1 VNRRT
6 SASTVIASIFL
17 FVVSAT
23 ASAQP
28 PTPPPDPQDPPGV
41 TITAATPSQPDDD
54 PAALDPLEPDFS
66 LVSLPTTLRLPTHR
80 GDFHLSHRFNLNL
93 VCGDSESDCLSARV
107 GGLFGLDSGANIG
120 LEFRFGIM
128 RNVQAVVLRTSLSQ
142 TIQLSLQY
150 DAWHENA
157 DHPLSISAI
166 AAIEGDHNLG
176 ANTPDTQET
185 RYSPS
190 LGLIVSRKVAGRLIA
205 YLEPFWI
212 HNTAG
217 QGLPTRDTGMIG
229 VGGRLRLSSTVN
241 LVGEVAPRVSGL
253 ALRDPQ
259 FGFAIEKRVGGHVFS
274 LTFTNNPGTTFRQ
287 ISSGG
292 NPDTL
297 NLGFNLSRK
306 FY

>member
-1 VNRRT
+1 M
-6 SASTVIASIFL
+6 IASIFL

-157 DHPLSISAI
+157 DHPLSISGI

-241 LVGEVAPRVSGL
+241 LVGEVAPRVGGL

>member
-6 SASTVIASIFL
+6 SASTVIAAIFL

-23 ASAQP
+23 AGAQ
-28 PTPPPDPQDPPGV
+28 PPPDPQDPPGV
-41 TITAATPSQPDDD
+41 VITKATPMADDD

-66 LVSLPTTLRLPTHR
+66 LVSLPTTLRLPKHG

-93 VCGDSESDCLSARV
+93 VCSDNESDCLSTRL

-120 LEFRFGIM
+120 LEFRFGII
-128 RNVQAVVLRTSLSQ
+128 RNLQAVVLRTSLSQ

-157 DHPLSISAI
+157 DHPLSISGI

-217 QGLPTRDTGMIG
+217 EGLPTRDTGMIG

>member
-6 SASTVIASIFL
+6 SASTVIAAIFL

-23 ASAQP
+23 AGAQ
-28 PTPPPDPQDPPGV
+28 PPPDPQDPPGV
-41 TITAATPSQPDDD
+41 VITKATPMADDD

-66 LVSLPTTLRLPTHR
+66 LVSLPTTLRLPKHG

-93 VCGDSESDCLSARV
+93 VCSDSESDCLSTRV

-128 RNVQAVVLRTSLSQ
+128 RNLQAVVQRTSLSQ

-157 DHPLSISAI
+157 DHPLSISGI

-217 QGLPTRDTGMIG
+217 EGLPTRDTGMIG

>member
-6 SASTVIASIFL
+6 SASTVIAAIFL

-23 ASAQP
+23 AGAQ
-28 PTPPPDPQDPPGV
+28 PPPDPQDPPGV
-41 TITAATPSQPDDD
+41 VITKATPMADDD

-66 LVSLPTTLRLPTHR
+66 LVSLPTTLRLPKHG

-93 VCGDSESDCLSARV
+93 VCGDTESECFSTRV

-120 LEFRFGIM
+120 LEFRFGIV
-128 RNVQAVVLRTSLSQ
+128 RNLQAVVLRTSLSQ

-157 DHPLSISAI
+157 DHPLSISGI
-166 AAIEGDHNLG
+166 AAFEGDHNLG

-217 QGLPTRDTGMIG
+217 EGLPTRDTGMIG

>member
-1 VNRRT
+1 MNRRT
-6 SASTVIASIFL
+6 PASTVIAAIFL
-17 FVVSAT
+17 SVVSAT
-23 ASAQP
+23 AGAQP
-28 PTPPPDPQDPPGV
+28 PPPDPQDPPGV
-41 TITAATPSQPDDD
+41 TITKATPLADDD

-66 LVSLPTTLRLPTHR
+66 LVSLPTTLRLPPHR

-128 RNVQAVVLRTSLSQ
+128 RNLQAVVLRTSLSQ

-150 DAWHENA
+150 DAWHQNA
-157 DHPLSISAI
+157 DHPVSVSGI

-217 QGLPTRDTGMIG
+217 EGLPTRDTGMIG

>member
-6 SASTVIASIFL
+6 SASTVIAAIFL

-23 ASAQP
+23 AGAQ
-28 PTPPPDPQDPPGV
+28 PPPDPQDPPGV
-41 TITAATPSQPDDD
+41 VITKATPMADDD

-66 LVSLPTTLRLPTHR
+66 LVSLPTTLRLPRHG

-93 VCGDSESDCLSARV
+93 VCGDTESECLSTRV

-128 RNVQAVVLRTSLSQ
+128 RNLQAVVLRTSLSQ

-157 DHPLSISAI
+157 DHPLSISGI
-166 AAIEGDHNLG
+166 AAIEGDHNLC

-190 LGLIVSRKVAGRLIA
+190 LGLIVSRKVAGRLMA

-217 QGLPTRDTGMIG
+217 EGLPTRDTGMIG

-259 FGFAIEKRVGGHVFS
+259 FGFALEKRVGGHVFS

>member
-1 VNRRT
+1 
-6 SASTVIASIFL
+6 VIAAIFL

-23 ASAQP
+23 AGAQ
-28 PTPPPDPQDPPGV
+28 PPPDPQDPPGV
-41 TITAATPSQPDDD
+41 VITKATPMADDD

-66 LVSLPTTLRLPTHR
+66 LVSLPTTLRLPKHG

-93 VCGDSESDCLSARV
+93 VCSDSESDCLSTRV

-128 RNVQAVVLRTSLSQ
+128 RNLQAVVQRTSLSQ

-157 DHPLSISAI
+157 DHPLSISGI

-287 ISSGG
+287 MSSGG

>member
-1 VNRRT
+1 MNRRT
-6 SASTVIASIFL
+6 SASTVIAAIFL

-23 ASAQP
+23 AGAQ
-28 PTPPPDPQDPPGV
+28 PPPDPQDPPGV
-41 TITAATPSQPDDD
+41 VITKATPMADDD

-66 LVSLPTTLRLPTHR
+66 LVSLPTTLRLPKHG

-93 VCGDSESDCLSARV
+93 VCSDSESDCLSTRV

-128 RNVQAVVLRTSLSQ
+128 RNLQAVVQRTSLSQ

-157 DHPLSISAI
+157 DHPLSISGI

-287 ISSGG
+287 MSSGG

>member
-23 ASAQP
+23 AGAQP
-28 PTPPPDPQDPPGV
+28 PPPDPQDPPGV
-41 TITAATPSQPDDD
+41 TITKATPQADDD

-66 LVSLPTTLRLPTHR
+66 LVSLPTTLRLPKHR

-93 VCGDSESDCLSARV
+93 VCGDTESECFSTRV

-120 LEFRFGIM
+120 LEFRFGIV
-128 RNVQAVVLRTSLSQ
+128 RNLQAVVLRTSLSQ

-157 DHPLSISAI
+157 DHPLSISGI